1 MARNSRKSKMAMGS
15 VEYGDIYSRLCETS
29 DDGNRVPVLREGKF
43 VRDQRIGRLAVD
55 FGNDAFWFRPLRGTA
70 SKLSMQDVSSL
81 VANDLI
87 VFDNPASREPLIRYL
102 MEYDRRAATLKE
114 AEVRATESKEK
125 AQALRADTKLQRS
138 VRRNTRVAKLTW
150 TLAMLGLVAIAYLAT
165 IPAQQPAPAN
175 ATISGIGQDLGV
187 DSDSLQQASYIQALG
202 NGTELYG
209 VVTNTTTKEVGD
221 TSSGN
226 GTVTEDIV
234 FNPKAS
240 AQPIHMRPLY
250 YDKSSFYQTQLTTDP
265 SGESKTAIYLQN
277 PNGYALGV
285 SANQLMLVT
294 GSGMTSTQLITPD
307 AYTNKTADQA
317 QSDIEDAQ
325 NNSAS
330 ERTSHSKNGKSSSE
344 ASGSGMPNGW
354 LGVDH
359 ASIGSDMVAASYWYT
374 KGNSGKTS
382 DKHRRIAIL
391 NIKDVLASGSSA
403 VSSMDIAQI
412 NYQDLDSNYYAP
424 EISQDTDSKGSTY
437 LLAYMKQDYNGNTG
451 FFVRRIQ
458 SDDDVLVESYTN
470 TFSTQDLTGSTDPIT
485 NYRLLGNRLFFEQS
499 GYIWMMNLSESKLS
513 VTINGTQRTI
523 SRENAI
529 RICQASDIYASVT
542 SDEQRAADESGSIV
556 QPVAHYTPM
565 TLTTTNGTEYG
576 IVFTES
582 DTGDL
587 VFQPAVDMTTAA
599 SGQTTGS
606 GADSTAN
613 AVGSGD
619 EAAIQELLAQN
630 AQNNGYDRNM
640 EGTTVTIPEDIIGM
654 RATDAISAL
663 QSLHFT
669 VKTTGG
675 TGVVTSVSPSGS
687 ALYGS
692 TVTLTLSNPQTSDTT
707 TATQSSASSDGTYRQ
722 VEYSLGSGTP
732 ASVGNAQQNSGTSA
746 GETTTIQ
753 TTPQQDANAANA
765 NGNAGGATNAKNAG
779 NAAANAGNATAGNN
793 ANASTNANGSN
804 GSNGSNSSNSNNGNN
819 SNAVEA
825 AATNA
830 MQQDVGNGRI
840 AIRDV
845 QQDHAT
851 VVCFAVRGE
860 QILWIEQ
867 DANSTTR
874 HVKFSPIYYKD
885 SRSTVAAYE
894 NAEAA
899 QSALDNGNS
908 DGSDATT
915 VTTGIADSV
924 TGQAQADAT
933 QQQGQAHPTGDTAQQ
948 QDAAATPTNAQQ
960 QQQQEQQSAPPT
972 Q

>member
-29 DDGNRVPVLREGKF
+29 DEGNRVPVLRDGKF
-43 VRDQRIGRLAVD
+43 VRDQRIGRLVVD

-70 SKLSMQDVSSL
+70 SRLSMQDVSSL

-87 VFDNPASREPLIRYL
+87 VFDNPSSREPLIRYL

-114 AEVRATESKEK
+114 AEVRATESREK
-125 AQALRADTKLQRS
+125 AQSLQADTKLQRA
-138 VRRNTRVAKLTW
+138 VRRNTGVAKLTW
-150 TLAMLGLVAIAYLAT
+150 TLAMLGLVAIAFLAT
-165 IPAQQPAPAN
+165 IPAQKPAPAS
-175 ATISGIGQDLGV
+175 ATISGVGQDLGV
-187 DSDSLQQASYIQALG
+187 DSGSLQQASYIQALG

-250 YDKSSFYQTQLTTDP
+250 YDKSSFYQTQLSTDP

-294 GSGMTSTQLITPD
+294 GSGMTSMPLITPD
-307 AYTNKTADQA
+307 AYTSKTADQA
-317 QSDIEDAQ
+317 QSDIEDEQ
-325 NNSAS
+325 SDSAS
-330 ERTSHSKNGKSSSE
+330 ERTKNNRNGESSDE
-344 ASGSGMPNGW
+344 AAGSGMPDGW

-359 ASIGSDMVAASYWYT
+359 ASIGSDRVAASYWYT
-374 KGNSGKTS
+374 KGNTGKTG
-382 DKHRRIAIL
+382 DKHRRIAVL
-391 NIKDVLASGSSA
+391 NIKDVLSSGANATSD
-403 VSSMDIAQI
+403 MDIAQI

-424 EISQDTDSKGSTY
+424 EIAQDADSKGSTY
-437 LLAYMKQDYNGNTG
+437 LLAYMKQDYDGNTG

-470 TFSTQDLTGSTDPIT
+470 TFSTQDLTGRTDPIT

-499 GYIWMMNLSESKLS
+499 GYVWMMNLSESKLS

-529 RICQASDIYASVT
+529 KICKSSDIYASVT
-542 SDEQRAADESGSIV
+542 PDEQRAADESGSNV

-576 IVFTES
+576 IVFTEA

-599 SGQTTGS
+599 SGQTSGTG
-606 GADSTAN
+606 ANSTAN

-630 AQNNGYDRNM
+630 AQDNGYDRDM

-675 TGVVTSVSPSGS
+675 TGVVTSVSPSGT

-692 TVTLTLSNPQTSDTT
+692 TVTLTLSDPQASDAT
-707 TATQSSASSDGTYRQ
+707 TATQSSASSSGTYRQ
-722 VEYSLGSGTP
+722 VEYSLGDVTP
-732 ASVGNAQQNSGTSA
+732 GDAGDTQQQDAGTST
-746 GETTTIQ
+746 GETTTIATQ
-753 TTPQQDANAANA
+753 TPQDAGTEGTDGNADGTTVDTDADNANA
-765 NGNAGGATNAKNAG
+765 NGNAAAHGSTNAG
-779 NAAANAGNATAGNN
+779 NGKKNGSAKGSTKRSAKGNAAKG
-793 ANASTNANGSN
+793 
-804 GSNGSNSSNSNNGNN
+804 NSNDT
-819 SNAVEA
+819 VEGDA
-825 AATNA
+825 KSS

-845 QQDHAT
+845 RKDHAT

-860 QILWIEQ
+860 QVLWIEQ
-867 DANSTTR
+867 DANSTKR

-894 NAEAA
+894 NEKSAR
-899 QSALDNGNS
+899 SALGNGNDSSS
-908 DGSDATT
+908 DSAA

-924 TGQAQADAT
+924 SGQEQTDVGQQTDSAT
-933 QQQGQAHPTGDTAQQ
+933 QQQQDAQQ
-948 QDAAATPTNAQQ
+948 VTSTDDTQQ
-960 QQQQEQQSAPPT
+960 QPDATSA

>member
-1 MARNSRKSKMAMGS
+1 MSRTIFSRKRKTMARNSKKSKMAMGS

-29 DDGNRVPVLREGKF
+29 DDGNRVPVLRNGKF
-43 VRDQRIGRLAVD
+43 VRDQRIGRLVVD

-87 VFDNPASREPLIRYL
+87 VFDNPASRKPLIRYL

-114 AEVRATESKEK
+114 AEVRATESEER
-125 AQALRADTKLQRS
+125 AQALKADTKLQRS

-165 IPAQQPAPAN
+165 MPAQQPAPAS
-175 ATISGIGQDLGV
+175 ATISGVGQDLGV

-294 GSGMTSTQLITPD
+294 GSGMTSIPLITPD
-307 AYTNKTADQA
+307 AYTSKTADQA

-330 ERTSHSKNGKSSSE
+330 ERTSSSKSNRSSSE
-344 ASGSGMPNGW
+344 ASGSGMPDGW
-354 LGVDH
+354 IGVDH

-391 NIKDVLASGSSA
+391 NIKDVLASGASA
-403 VSSMDIAQI
+403 VSGMDIAQI

-424 EISQDTDSKGSTY
+424 DISQDTDSKGSTY

-485 NYRLLGNRLFFEQS
+485 NYKLLGNRLFFEQS

-542 SDEQRAADESGSIV
+542 SDERRAADESGSVV
-556 QPVAHYTPM
+556 QPIAHYTPM

-599 SGQTTGS
+599 SGQTTGT

-630 AQNNGYDRNM
+630 TQNNGYDRNM
-640 EGTTVTIPEDIIGM
+640 EGTTVAIPEDIIGM
-654 RATDAISAL
+654 RATDAISTL

-692 TVTLTLSNPQTSDTT
+692 TVTLTLSNPQTSNAT
-707 TATQSSASSDGTYRQ
+707 TATQSSASSIGAYRQ

-732 ASVGNAQQNSGTSA
+732 GTEGNTQQQDTGTST

-753 TTPQQDANAANA
+753 TAPQQDANSSNENSNASNTSNTANDA
-765 NGNAGGATNAKNAG
+765 KNTDKTNTSSNTKADGNKNSGNGNG
-779 NAAANAGNATAGNN
+779 
-793 ANASTNANGSN
+793 
-804 GSNGSNSSNSNNGNN
+804 NSSNNNN
-819 SNAVEA
+819 NAVEA
-825 AATNA
+825 AATSS

-899 QSALDNGNS
+899 QSALDNGNA
-908 DGSDATT
+908 DASDATT

-924 TGQAQADAT
+924 TGQAQAQTDAT
-933 QQQGQAHPTGDTAQQ
+933 QQQQPQPTGDT
-948 QDAAATPTNAQQ
+948 T
-960 QQQQEQQSAPPT
+960 QQQQEQQQQQQQQSAIPP